1 MYINQ
6 YHGAYNLSKRYSTPI
21 LYFVVH
27 NTATMAPALN
37 NCQYLASGRA
47 NPASADFFIDPDG
60 AVWEYNDPLSGDYTW
75 HCGDGYGRNG
85 ITNENSMSVEVV
97 SDGRDFTSA
106 QIEALAALYAHM
118 CERTGHEL
126 SIVRHFDA
134 SGKHCPMAYV
144 DDWKWTTLKNQI
156 KSGTSGWKKDD
167 TGWWYQDFNGSYPVS
182 TWRLVNNYWYYF
194 DSRGYACKG
203 WKQVKGEWYYLAT
216 SKTGNTPECAMLTGW
231 IKDKEKWYYLKESG
245 AMVRSCT
252 LEINGETYAFDK
264 SGAMIEGSVPVDKNG
279 ALILS

>member
-6 YHGAYNLSKRYSTPI
+6 HHGNYNLTPRGGTHI
-21 LYFVVH
+21 NYFVVH
-27 NTATMAPALN
+27 NTATMAPAKN
-37 NCQYLASGRA
+37 NCQYLASGNA
-47 NPASADFFIDPDG
+47 QPASADYFIDTDG
-60 AVWEYNDPLSGDYTW
+60 TVWEYNDPLSGYYSW
-75 HCGDGYGRNG
+75 HSGDGYGRNG
-85 ITNENSMSVEVV
+85 ITNNNSMGVEVV
-97 SDGRDFTSA
+97 SDGRDFTAA
-106 QIEALAALYAHM
+106 QIEALAALYTHM
-118 CERTGHEL
+118 CARVGREL

-182 TWRLVNNYWYYF
+182 TWRLINNYWYYF

-203 WKQVKGEWYYLAT
+203 WKQVKGEWYYLAKE
-216 SKTGNTPECAMLTGW
+216 KTGSTPECAMLTGW
-231 IKDKEKWYYLKESG
+231 VQDKNKWYYLKESG

-252 LEINGETYAFDK
+252 MEIGGKTYAFDK
-264 SGAMIEGSVPVDKNG
+264 SGVMFKGSVPTDENG
-279 ALILS
+279 ALILT